1 MEFFNSG
8 SPFNFFDVLSLL
20 GGLALFLYG
29 MNLMGEALEKKAG
42 GKLKTILANF
52 TSNPFKAFILGLGV
66 TAVIQSSSATTV
78 MVVGFVNSGIMTL
91 RQAIGVIMGANL
103 GTSVTSWLL
112 SLAGIDGESFLIQL
126 LKPDSF
132 TPVLAFIA
140 IIMIMVFKNNSK
152 KLDTAA
158 IFIGFAILMYGMD
171 FMSGAV
177 SGLKDVPE
185 FAQMLTLFENPILG
199 VLAGA
204 ILTAIIQSSSA
215 SVGVLQ
221 ALSLTGTISYASA
234 LPIIM
239 GQNIG
244 TCVTAMLSSFGAN
257 KNAKRAAVVHLCFNV
272 IGTIV
277 WLAIYCIVTAVFN
290 ITFFEENFVDPLAIA
305 ILHTAFNILA
315 ISIQAP
321 FIKQLEKLACLI
333 IRDGKT
339 KGNEDFELLDE
350 RLLSTPTIAIERSR
364 MVAVKMAEA
373 SVKTLKMSLDLLFD
387 YNEKGAIA
395 VRAGE
400 DKTDKYEDSLGT
412 YLVRV
417 SSKSMSESDSHEV
430 SKLLHMIGDFE
441 RIGDHAVNIIESADE
456 VKNKG
461 LAFSEEAK
469 KEIGVMIDAVK
480 EILDLSL
487 DAFKNN
493 DIEKAY
499 SVEPLEEVVDTLKL
513 KLKSSHV
520 NRLRKNECTIEM
532 GFVHS
537 DLLTNLE
544 RVSDH
549 CSNIA
554 ACMIEIAHNSFEM
567 HGYINT
573 LDRDHNEIYTE
584 RHAYYSEKYNLKE
597 IS

>member
-1 MEFFNSG
+1 MDLFNI
-8 SPFNFFDVLSLL
+8 LELL
-20 GGLALFLYG
+20 GGLAMFLYG
-29 MNLMGEALEKKAG
+29 MDLMGKALENKAG

-52 TSNPFKAFILGLGV
+52 TSTPLKGFLLGLAV

-91 RQAIGVIMGANL
+91 YQAIGVIMGANL

-112 SLAGIDGESFLIQL
+112 SLTGIEGDALWVQL
-126 LKPDSF
+126 LKPSSF

-140 IIMIMVFKNNSK
+140 IIIIMFFKDNSK
-152 KLDTAA
+152 KIDTAT
-158 IFIGFAILMYGMD
+158 ILMGFAILMYGMD
-171 FMSGAV
+171 FMSDAV
-177 SGLKDVPE
+177 SGLKDIPQ
-185 FAQMLTLFENPILG
+185 FADLLLLFTNPVLG

-215 SVGVLQ
+215 SVGILQ
-221 ALSLTGTISYASA
+221 ALSLTGQVTFASA
-234 LPIIM
+234 IPIIM

-244 TCVTAMLSSFGAN
+244 TCVTALISCLGTN
-257 KNAKRAAVVHLCFNV
+257 KNAKRAAVVHLCFNT
-272 IGTIV
+272 IGTLV
-277 WLAIYCIVTAVFN
+277 WLTVYCIVTSVFD
-290 ITFFEENFVDPLAIA
+290 ITFFKENAVSPLSIA
-305 ILHTAFNILA
+305 ILHTAFNIL
-315 ISIQAP
+315 SILVQAP
-321 FIKQLEKLACLI
+321 FTKQLEKLACLI
-333 IRDGKT
+333 IRDGKAN
-339 KGNEDFELLDE
+339 GDEDFSLLDE
-350 RLLSTPTIAIERSR
+350 RLLSTPSIAIERSR
-364 MVAVKMAEA
+364 VVTVKMAET
-373 SVKTLKMSLDLLFD
+373 SVKTLKQSFDLLFD
-387 YNEKGAIA
+387 YNEKGALA

-417 SSKSMSESDSHEV
+417 SNKSMSEADSHEV

-441 RIGDHAVNIIESADE
+441 RIGDHAVNIIESANE
-456 VKNKG
+456 VKDKG
-461 LAFSEEAK
+461 LAFSEDAK
-469 KEIGVMIDAVK
+469 KELGVMINAVS

-487 DAFKNN
+487 EAFRDNN
-493 DIEKAY
+493 LEKAY
-499 SVEPLEEVVDTLKL
+499 AVEPLEQVVDTLKL
-513 KLKSSHV
+513 KLKSAHV

-567 HGYINT
+567 HEYINE
-573 LDRDHNEIYTE
+573 LNANHSDIYNERFE
-584 RHAYYSEKYNLKE
+584 YYSKKYSIKE
-597 IS
+597 LS